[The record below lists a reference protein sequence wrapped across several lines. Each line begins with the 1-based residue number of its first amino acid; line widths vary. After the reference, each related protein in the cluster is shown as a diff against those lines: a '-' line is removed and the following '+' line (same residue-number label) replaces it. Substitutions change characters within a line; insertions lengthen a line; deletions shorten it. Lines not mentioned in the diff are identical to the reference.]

1 MDQTTP
7 RSPQRRQ
14 FLRTAAGTT
23 AGMASWLALG
33 KAPAFAQKRELT
45 FLSWNHFV
53 PAADDELRKQA
64 EAFAKANNCA
74 VRVDTMAHL
83 QMPAK
88 IAAEAQS
95 QSGHDMYRSAG
106 ADPFLYEN
114 LHANVDDVVDKL
126 GKQYGGWYPF
136 CAQMCQ
142 TASGWKAV
150 PWFWVSFPAT
160 YNMAHFKKAGFGDS
174 YPKTWAEL
182 LSMGKVLKKQ
192 GNPVGIPISHCSDAH
207 STYWSVAWSYGAK
220 VIEADGKT
228 PAINSDKTAQV
239 IEWYKELFKDAM
251 EPEVLSWD
259 DAGNNRFILSGK
271 GSWIHNPVSPYNAAL
286 KEKMP
291 IADDINHH
299 NSPAGPAGAH
309 SAPPA
314 LSMAIWKFSKNPELA
329 KEFMQYLFRK
339 ENYDAWIVASNAF
352 NHPPL
357 RHLAD
362 HPIWAKNP
370 KFAML
375 PKEAE
380 FAHPRGWPAKPS
392 DAIQRIDDNYVLA
405 DMLAKS
411 INGMPTKRAMEW
423 AQDQVSRALK
433 GQLKVS

>member
-1 MDQTTP
+1 
-7 RSPQRRQ
+7 
-14 FLRTAAGTT
+14 
-23 AGMASWLALG
+23 
-33 KAPAFAQKRELT
+33 
-45 FLSWNHFV
+45 
-53 PAADDELRKQA
+53 
-64 EAFAKANNCA
+64 
-74 VRVDTMAHL
+74 VDTVAHL
-83 QMPAK
+83 QLPAK

-114 LHANVDDVVDKL
+114 LHTNVDDLVDKL
-126 GKQYGGWYPF
+126 GKQMGGWYPF

-207 STYWSVAWSYGAK
+207 STYWSVSWSYGAK
-220 VIEADGKT
+220 VLEADGKT

-314 LSMAIWKFSKNPELA
+314 LSMAIWKFSKNQELA
-329 KEFMQYLFRK
+329 REFIQYLFKK

-352 NHPPL
+352 NHPPCG
-357 RHLAD
+357 RSGPRTPSSRCCPRRRSSPIRAD
-362 HPIWAKNP
+362 GRPSPPTPCSASTTTTS
-370 KFAML
+370 L
-375 PKEAE
+375 PTWWRRRSTACRPSGPWSGRRSRWS
-380 FAHPRGWPAKPS
+380 APSRGS
-392 DAIQRIDDNYVLA
+392 
-405 DMLAKS
+405 
-411 INGMPTKRAMEW
+411 
-423 AQDQVSRALK
+423 
-433 GQLKVS
+433 

>member
-1 MDQTTP
+1 MSVRID
-7 RSPQRRQ
+7 RRH
-14 FLRTAAGTT
+14 FLRTSSLGASAGL
-23 AGMASWLALG
+23 AWLAG
-33 KAPAFAQKRELT
+33 GRAPAFAQKRELT

-64 EAFAKANNCA
+64 EAFGKQANCT

-95 QSGHDMYRSAG
+95 QAGHDMFRTAG
-106 ADPFLYEN
+106 ADTFLYEN
-114 LHANVDDVVDKL
+114 LLLSLDDVVDKL
-126 GKQYGGWYPF
+126 GKQGGGWYPF
-136 CAQMCQ
+136 AAEMNQ
-142 TASGWKAV
+142 TKSGWKGV
-150 PWFWVSFPAT
+150 PWFWVSFPGT
-160 YNMAHFKKAGFGDS
+160 YNQAHFKKAGFEHP
-174 YPKTWAEL
+174 PKTWDEL
-182 LSMGKVLKKQ
+182 LKQGKVLKKQ
-192 GNPVGIPISHCSDAH
+192 GNPVGIPVSHCSDAH
-207 STYWSVAWSYGAK
+207 STYWSVSWSFGGK
-220 VIEADGKT
+220 VLEADGKT
-228 PAINSDKTAQV
+228 PGIVSDKTAQV

-299 NSPAGPAGAH
+299 NSPSGPAGTH
-309 SAPPA
+309 SAPPI
-314 LSMAIWKFSKNPELA
+314 LGIGIWKFSKNADLA
-329 KEFMQYLFRK
+329 KELIQYLFRK

-362 HPIWAKNP
+362 HPILAKNP

-392 DAIQRIDDNYVLA
+392 DAVQRIDDNYVMA
-405 DMLAKS
+405 DMVAKA

-423 AQDQVSRALK
+423 CQDQIARAVK
-433 GQLKVS
+433 GQLKVG

>member
-1 MDQTTP
+1 MKATT
-7 RSPQRRQ
+7 RRQ
-14 FLRTAAGTT
+14 FLKSSAGAS
-23 AGMASWLALG
+23 AGVASWLALG
-33 KAPAFAQKRELT
+33 QAPAFAQKRELSL
-45 FLSWNHFV
+45 LSWNHFV

-64 EAFAKANNCA
+64 EAFGKQANCT

-88 IAAEAQS
+88 VAAEAQS
-95 QSGHDMYRSAG
+95 QSGHDMYRAAG
-106 ADPFLYEN
+106 ADSFLYEH

-136 CAQMCQ
+136 SAEMAQ
-142 TASGWKAV
+142 TKSGWKAV
-150 PWFWVSFPAT
+150 PWFWISFPAT
-160 YNMAHFKKAGFGDS
+160 YNMAHFKKAGFENP
-174 YPKTWAEL
+174 PKTWAEL
-182 LSMGKVLKKQ
+182 LSMGKTLKKQ
-192 GNPVGIPISHCSDAH
+192 GNPVGIAISHCSDAH
-207 STYWSVAWSYGAK
+207 STYWSVAWSHGAK
-220 VIEADGKT
+220 VIETDGKT
-228 PAINSDKTAQV
+228 PGINSDKTAQV

-259 DAGNNRFILSGK
+259 DASNNRFILSGK

-309 SAPPA
+309 SAPPI
-314 LSMAIWKFSKNPELA
+314 LSLAVWKFSKNQELA
-329 KEFMQYLFRK
+329 KEFIQYLFKK
-339 ENYDAWIVASNAF
+339 ENYDAWIVAGNAF

-362 HPIWAKNP
+362 HPIWARNP

-380 FAHPRGWPAKPS
+380 FGHPRGWPAKPS
-392 DAIQRIDDNYVLA
+392 DAVQRIDDNYVMA
-405 DMLAKS
+405 DMVAKAV
-411 INGMPTKRAMEW
+411 NGMPTKRAMEW
-423 AQDQVSRALK
+423 AQDQVARAIK
-433 GQLKVS
+433 GQLKVG